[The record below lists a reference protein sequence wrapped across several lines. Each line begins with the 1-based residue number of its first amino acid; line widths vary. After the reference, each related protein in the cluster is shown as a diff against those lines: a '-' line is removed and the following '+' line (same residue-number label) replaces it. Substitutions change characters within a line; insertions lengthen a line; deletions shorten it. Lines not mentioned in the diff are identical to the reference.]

1 MDKQN
6 RKAIIAGNWKMN
18 KTATEAKALISE
30 LIPAVKDAGC
40 EVVICVPFTDLV
52 TAVEMTKGTNIHVGA
67 ENVHFEKSGAFT
79 GEISADMLTDLGVE
93 YVVIGHSER
102 RQYFAETNET
112 VNKRTK
118 AALAGGLKPI
128 ICVGESLD
136 QREQGVTEE
145 LVRMQVK
152 IALNGVTADEL
163 KNVVIAYEPIW
174 AIGTGETATPEQA
187 EEVCQHIRTIIRKRF
202 GSKNARAMT
211 ILYGGS
217 MNEKN
222 AFELLAQPDIDGGLI
237 GGASLVPEKFVR
249 IIEDAN
255 QPVG

>member
-102 RQYFAETNET
+102 RQYFGETNAT
-112 VNKRTK
+112 VNKRVRAALDAGLRPIVCVGELLAQRELGVTDEIVGLQTK
-118 AALAGGLKPI
+118 AALAGVTKQELGRI
-128 ICVGESLD
+128 I
-136 QREQGVTEE
+136 
-145 LVRMQVK
+145 
-152 IALNGVTADEL
+152 
-163 KNVVIAYEPIW
+163 IAYEPVW
-174 AIGTGETATPEQA
+174 AIGTGKTATAEQA
-187 EEVCQHIRTIIRKRF
+187 NEVCHYIREVVAGLYDRAAADGLTIQ
-202 GSKNARAMT
+202 
-211 ILYGGS
+211 YGGS
-217 MNEKN
+217 MNAKN
-222 AFELLAQPDIDGGLI
+222 AAELLKQPDVDGGLI
-237 GGASLVPEKFVR
+237 GGASLKAADFTAIVN
-249 IIEDAN
+249 AASN
-255 QPVG
+255 